1 MFCHIGMSSQTQKK
15 NASKAKSKAGPQ
27 PSKKAPAKVTPV
39 ETATPSAAPPLSSK
53 KVAKAPAVA
62 LKNLDLAMKESA
74 KKAAEAADQKLVSK
88 AKKGQNASRKNL
100 MQVPEPV
107 APEVDNKKKS
117 APPKR
122 GNAEIPTVVPAKKA
136 ALVQEKPKEQ
146 AAAAPKAEN
155 VEVPA
160 AKAKSVKKSL
170 ATPANPKP
178 KPKRTKNVLRGKR
191 LAKKKAW
198 QRFVIDCACVA
209 EDMILDLAD
218 FEQYLKTH
226 IKIKNKLNQLKDQV
240 TFERTKNFSLIIH
253 SGVHFSK
260 RYFKYLTKRYLK
272 KVSLRDWL
280 RVVSTAKDTFAM
292 TYFKIQDKDFDDDDD
307 DVVDDNGGKTF
318 A

>member
-1 MFCHIGMSSQTQKK
+1 MKSQTQKK
-15 NASKAKSKAGPQ
+15 NAPKANSKAGPQ
-27 PSKKAPAKVTPV
+27 PSKKAPAKVAPV

-74 KKAAEAADQKLVSK
+74 KKAAEAADQKLGSQ
-88 AKKGQNASRKNL
+88 AKKAPNASRKNL
-100 MQVPEPV
+100 KQASEPV
-107 APEVDNKKKS
+107 APEVVYKKRS
-117 APPKR
+117 APPTRVDAGKPE
-122 GNAEIPTVVPAKKA
+122 GVPAKKA

-146 AAAAPKAEN
+146 APAAPKAEKT
-155 VEVPA
+155 EVPA
-160 AKAKSVKKSL
+160 SKAKSVAKKV
-170 ATPANPKP
+170 ATPATTKP
-178 KPKRTKNVLRGKR
+178 KPKRAKNVLRGKR
-191 LAKKKAW
+191 LGKKKAW
-198 QRFVIDCACVA
+198 KRFVIDCAIVA

-240 TFERTKNFSLIIH
+240 TFERSKNFSLIIH

-280 RVVSTAKDTFAM
+280 RVVSTAKDTFSMA
-292 TYFKIQDKDFDDDDD
+292 YFKIQGKDDDDDDD
-307 DVVDDNGGKTF
+307 DVADDVVRKTF